1 METKFNDVDWHNG
14 LANKEDFRNAD
25 KDVRKRMV
33 STSRTDFSKCCCGK
47 MICNNNWTAITCP
60 SCQQEYCNR

>member
-47 MICNNNWTAITCP
+47 IICNNNWTAI
-60 SCQQEYCNR
+60 